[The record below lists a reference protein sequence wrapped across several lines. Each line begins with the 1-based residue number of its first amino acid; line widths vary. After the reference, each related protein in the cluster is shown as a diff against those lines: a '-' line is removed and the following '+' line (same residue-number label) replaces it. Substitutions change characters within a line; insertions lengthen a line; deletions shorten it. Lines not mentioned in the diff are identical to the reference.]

1 MSIASTVKH
10 ASTLGQLALI
20 GGAAYVGYRLYK
32 GAASMP
38 SVTETANKAWWK
50 TSLGD
55 VTQGVV
61 KASSW
66 GDSWEYNGPSATLE
80 DVQQHYENGG
90 FSTL

>member
-1 MSIASTVKH
+1 MSIASTIKNTG
-10 ASTLGQLALI
+10 TLGQLALI

-32 GAASMP
+32 GVAGMP
-38 SVTETANKAWWK
+38 SVTENANKAWWR

-55 VTQGVV
+55 LTEGTI
-61 KASSW
+61 KLSNW

-80 DVQQHYENGG
+80 DVQEHFNNGG